1 LLPDADR
8 IIRSRVFPGL
18 WLAVD
23 ALLTGDMVQVM
34 AILQNGLNSLEH
46 TGFVQQLGSRI

>member
-1 LLPDADR
+1 VNLLPDADR

-23 ALLTGDMVQVM
+23 ALLTGDMRQVV
-34 AILQNGLNSLEH
+34 AILQNGLDSLAHQE
-46 TGFVQQLGSRI
+46 FVQQLEI